1 MSARLLNLNDPKDL
15 EEFFNALK
23 EFGFKVVNNQSAR
36 SILIEGSVE
45 YFRYYGNDA
54 FKIIIWTENA
64 ELIICKCVDYY
75 LISLYAP
82 GKFGQFKLSKDIII
96 VFEMT
101 HLMIEYLG

>member
-1 MSARLLNLNDPKDL
+1 MSTQLLNLSDPKDL
-15 EEFFNALK
+15 EEFLNALK
-23 EFGFKVVNNQSAR
+23 EFGFKVVNNQPAR
-36 SILIEGSVE
+36 SILIQGNVE

-54 FKIIIWTENA
+54 FKIIIWSENA
-64 ELIICKCVDYY
+64 ELIICKCADYY

-101 HLMIEYLG
+101 YLVIEYLE

>member
-1 MSARLLNLNDPKDL
+1 MPAQPLNLSNPKGL
-15 EEFFNALK
+15 EEFLNTLK

-54 FKIIIWTENA
+54 FKIIIWSENA
-64 ELIICKCVDYY
+64 ELIICKCADYY

-82 GKFGQFKLSKDIII
+82 GKFNQFKLSKDIII
-96 VFEMT
+96 VFEVT
-101 HLMIEYLG
+101 HLTIEYLG